1 MKKYLKIPALILII
15 SFILLSG
22 CKITFIND
30 NNFYPDIETHYSEE
44 PLQNYEYPLKNED
57 YSFGEIN
64 VMGEKPTL
72 PDMLEKTRPSVVEIY
87 TYLNE
92 TDTEES
98 GAGSGVFIAKSKNDE
113 GIYYLLTCY
122 HVIETEN
129 YYKVKDIYG
138 NEFTATYVGGDKVS
152 DIAVLK
158 VAPLVD
164 GYNLNDKNHPN
175 HVDITIS
182 NIRLNEGGSAVL
194 RVGDSVYAIGNPLG
208 TLGGTVTQGIISST
222 DREVL
227 VEGKKMTLIQ
237 TDCAINPGNSG
248 GGLFDEFGNLI
259 GIINAGFVG
268 EVEGLNF
275 AISTDTIYKKVASII
290 KNGYIE
296 GKGNINFVHAD
307 EISGYQD
314 ISLVQYTVRYKN
326 YVIISSLTEFYYDL
340 GLRVNDIIVSIKCNG
355 EEYVLPTTDV
365 DDGYYG
371 TVYLV
376 DYFVD
381 YTAYLDLKVG
391 DKITLKV
398 VHSGEKVA
406 TDINITL
413 KQFII

>member
-1 MKKYLKIPALILII
+1 MKKYFKIPALILIF
-15 SFILLSG
+15 SFIFLSG
-22 CKITFIND
+22 CEITFIKD
-30 NNFYPDIETHYSEE
+30 NNFYPDIETHYSDT

-57 YSFGEIN
+57 YSFGDVN
-64 VMGEKPTL
+64 VMGEKPSL

-92 TDTEES
+92 TDTEEY
-98 GAGSGVFIAKSKNDE
+98 GAGSGVFIAKSKLIE
-113 GIYYLLTCY
+113 GVYYVLTCY

-129 YYKVKDIYG
+129 YYKVKDVYG

-158 VAPLVD
+158 VTPLDD
-164 GYNLNDKNHPN
+164 GYNLNDKDHPN
-175 HVDITIS
+175 YVQIS
-182 NIRLNEGGSAVL
+182 ISSIRLNEGGNAVL

-259 GIINAGFVG
+259 GIVNAGFMG
-268 EVEGLNF
+268 EIEGLNF
-275 AISTDTIYKKVASII
+275 AISTDTIYEKVASII

-296 GKGNINFVHAD
+296 GKGNINFAHAD
-307 EISGYQD
+307 EILGYQD
-314 ISLVQYTVRYKN
+314 ISVVEYTVYSKN
-326 YVIISSLTEFYYDL
+326 YVVISSLTEFYYNL
-340 GLRVNDIIVSIKCNG
+340 GLRVNDIIVSVSRNG
-355 EEYVLPTTDV
+355 EEYALPTTDV
-365 DDGYYG
+365 QDEHYE

-376 DYFVD
+376 DHFVD
-381 YTAYLDLKVG
+381 YMSYLDLKVG
-391 DKITLKV
+391 EEITLKV
-398 VHSGEKVA
+398 VHNGERVT